1 MSATPSPRRIVAT
14 PSHIEAQRRSSEALG
29 GASPRRAQT
38 KRSHWERPS
47 IHRSLGARMTRN
59 VGHAS
64 ARPQAIRSA
73 PPITTR
79 QTYPDGA
86 ERARAMPE
94 PGDPGGY
101 PANGA
106 APGDALALRDDPT
119 TSASMSHARP
129 PEVGRRS
136 YRARSAPPQGR

>member
-1 MSATPSPRRIVAT
+1 
-14 PSHIEAQRRSSEALG
+14 
-29 GASPRRAQT
+29 
-38 KRSHWERPS
+38 
-47 IHRSLGARMTRN
+47 MTRN

-101 PANGA
+101 PAHGA
-106 APGDALALRDDPT
+106 APGDALAIRDDPHHERVDVART
-119 TSASMSHARP
+119 TARGGQTKLSRPFSAAS
-129 PEVGRRS
+129 
-136 YRARSAPPQGR
+136 RA